1 MRDYLRCLVS
11 EFLDFSAPQN
21 NPKKT
26 LIVFKM
32 QVKPDSCPRGNNVGL
47 QGHRDP

>member
-21 NPKKT
+21 NAKKPP
-26 LIVFKM
+26 IVFKM
-32 QVKPDSCPRGNNVGL
+32 QVKPESCPRGKNAGL
-47 QGHRDP
+47 KGHRDP